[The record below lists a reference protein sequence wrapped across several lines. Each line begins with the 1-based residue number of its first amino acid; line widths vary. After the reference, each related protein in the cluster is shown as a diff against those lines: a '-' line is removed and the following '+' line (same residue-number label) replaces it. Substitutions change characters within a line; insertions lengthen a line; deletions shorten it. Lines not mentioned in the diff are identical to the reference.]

1 VHLNPEGNAD
11 SDVSTPAQLEL
22 ILTLPVASQW
32 ATFKPAQL
40 QQISPA
46 ALAYIGDAVYELY
59 VRTHY
64 LLPPQKLQRYH
75 DKVVSQVRAESQA
88 DHLRSLEPHLTPDE
102 LDLLRR
108 GRNAASKRFRRG
120 DPEVY
125 QRASSLETLIGY
137 LYLVDPKRL
146 TYLLTQLPLEVVSAS
161 SV

>member
-1 VHLNPEGNAD
+1 MNLEENVE
-11 SDVSTPAQLEL
+11 SSVSTPDRLRL
-22 ILTLPVASQW
+22 VLTLPVLSQW
-32 ATFKPAQL
+32 ADLKSAQF
-40 QQISPA
+40 QQLSPA

-75 DKVVSQVRAESQA
+75 NEVVSQVRAESQA
-88 DHLRSLEPHLTPDE
+88 DYLRSLEPHLTPAE

-108 GRNAASKRFRRG
+108 GRNAASKRSRRG

-137 LYLVDPKRL
+137 LYLVDPQRL
-146 TYLLTQLPLEVVSAS
+146 TYLLTQLPLAVPDPSAYQ
-161 SV
+161 